1 MAIAVPSCLYAFSL
15 SCIPL
20 NSVVISRSAKASI
33 FLFNNSSLVA
43 SFWKVEKV
51 LYYFRYPSAC
61 RTSNTS
67 DSARAYPNT
76 RTTRDYANS
85 STNSTRQRGWER
97 KRTYGNTRANRAGLN
112 IIAVLLCAF
121 PSNADAVT

>member
-1 MAIAVPSCLYAFSL
+1 VAIAVPSCLYAFSL
-15 SCIPL
+15 TCIPL
-20 NSVVISRSAKASI
+20 NSVVISRSTKASV

-51 LYYFRYPSAC
+51 LYHFRYPNAC

-67 DSARAYPNT
+67 DSACSYPDT

-85 STNSTRQRGWER
+85 STNSARQRGWER
-97 KRTYGNTRANRAGLN
+97 KRTYGNTRTNRAGLN
-112 IIAVLLCAF
+112 VIAVLLCTF
-121 PSNADAVT
+121 PRDADAVT